1 MRKIPHFFII
11 FPPSSYRMTGENSEL
26 EGEYIVE
33 GKNPD
38 GSWYQGNAS
47 IRVENGQILITW
59 TISGQKTHGKA
70 IRQGSEI
77 TVIDTDIRYTIR
89 KDGILEGTW
98 SDTGTEKFTPKSV
111 YFSEFP
117 GERSRSILIL
127 TCDPHG
133 APDNIRETEEIR
145 VIEEKI
151 KLSKLSAEKRIQVAS
166 RVAVRPEDL
175 TQALYDHDPEIVH
188 FSGHGTE
195 GRICLQDDDADALP
209 VDPEALAGI
218 LGDSGTVKCVV
229 LSACDTAPQAEAIVR
244 FIDYAVGMKKPI
256 EDESGISFSI
266 GFYQA
271 IGAGKSFEE
280 AFRAGCRMIRT
291 RGKSEDYPV
300 PILMKK
306 GSPPENPPA
315 A

>member
-1 MRKIPHFFII
+1 
-11 FPPSSYRMTGENSEL
+11 MTGEDSEL
-26 EGEYIVE
+26 GGEYIVD

-38 GSWYQGNAS
+38 GSWYQGEVS
-47 IRVENGQILITW
+47 ISVENGFILIVW
-59 TISGQKTHGKA
+59 TVGGQKTYGKA
-70 IRQGSEI
+70 IRQGFEI
-77 TVIDTDIRYTIR
+77 TVIDTDIRYTIQ

-98 SDTGTEKFTPKSV
+98 SKTGTEKLTPKSM
-111 YFSEFP
+111 YLQGFSE
-117 GERSRSILIL
+117 ERERSILIL

-151 KLSKLSAEKRIQVAS
+151 KLSKLSAEKRIQVVS

-175 TQALYDHDPEIVH
+175 TQALYDSNPEIVH

-229 LSACDTAPQAEAIVR
+229 LSACDTASQAEAIARLV
-244 FIDYAVGMKKPI
+244 DCAVGMKEPI
-256 EDESGISFSI
+256 EDESAISFSI

-291 RGKSEDYPV
+291 RGIAEDYHIPV
-300 PILMKK
+300 LMKK
-306 GSPPENPPA
+306 GSSPENPPVE
-315 A
+315 

>member
-1 MRKIPHFFII
+1 
-11 FPPSSYRMTGENSEL
+11 MTGEGSEL
-26 EGEYIVE
+26 GGEYIVD

-38 GSWYQGNAS
+38 GSWYQGEAAL
-47 IRVENGQILITW
+47 RVENGLILIVW
-59 TISGQKTHGKA
+59 TVSGQKTYGKA
-70 IRQGSEI
+70 VRQGSEI
-77 TVIDTDIRYTIR
+77 TVIDTDIRYTIQ
-89 KDGILEGTW
+89 KEGILEGTW
-98 SDTGTEKFTPKSV
+98 SETGTEKLTPKSIYLSV
-111 YFSEFP
+111 FP

-133 APDNIRETEEIR
+133 ARDNIRETEEIR

-151 KLSKLSAEKRIQVAS
+151 KLSKLSAENRIQVVS

-175 TQALYDHDPEIVH
+175 TQALYDSNPEIVH

-218 LGDSGTVKCVV
+218 LGDTETVKCVV

-244 FIDYAVGMKKPI
+244 LVEYAVGMKEPI
-256 EDESGISFSI
+256 EDESAISFSI

-291 RGKSEDYPV
+291 RGRAEDYHIPV
-300 PILMKK
+300 LMKK
-306 GSPPENPPA
+306 GSSPEYPPVE
-315 A
+315 